1 MTLNKLYKIIED
13 RKKNLPGNSYTTTL
27 FKAGLDKIVQKVGEE
42 SVETLVAAKNESKQR
57 LIEEVS
63 DLLYHLFVLLA
74 KKDIS
79 MDEVE
84 NELEKRNKKE

>member
-13 RKKNLPGNSYTTTL
+13 RKINLPDNSYTTAL
-27 FKAGLDKIVQKVGEE
+27 FKKGLDKIVQKVGEE